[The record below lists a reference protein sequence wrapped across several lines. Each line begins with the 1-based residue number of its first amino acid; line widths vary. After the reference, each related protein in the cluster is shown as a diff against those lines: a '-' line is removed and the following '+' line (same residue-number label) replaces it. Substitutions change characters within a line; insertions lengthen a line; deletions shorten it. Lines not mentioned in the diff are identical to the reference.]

1 MSATALCLL
10 LTACG
15 GGRTNTAGPGTAV
28 RVASFDFA
36 ESKVLAELYAQALE
50 RAGIPVVRRIGLA
63 SREEVEPALEQ
74 GMVDLVPEYTG
85 TALTF
90 LEAGGQPA
98 TSDAPAT
105 YGLLQSALASRGVT
119 ALVPSPAA
127 DQNALAV
134 TRATADRLHL
144 SRVSDLSPVASS
156 LVLGGPPE
164 CPQRQF
170 CLPGLTSVYGLRF
183 KSFRPLDTAGP
194 LTVGALQGNE
204 IDVALL
210 FTTTA
215 EVDTAGFVLL
225 EDDRGLQPAD
235 NVVPVVRSAVIERYG
250 SRVSDA
256 LDRVSA
262 QLTSADLRGL
272 NHQVAVEGR
281 APADVARGW
290 MDRHPNGR

>member
-1 MSATALCLL
+1 MALCLFV
-10 LTACG
+10 TGCG
-15 GGRTNTAGPGTAV
+15 GGRTNAARPDTAV

-90 LEAGGQPA
+90 LGAGGQPA
-98 TSDAPAT
+98 TSDAAAT
-105 YGLLQSALASRGVT
+105 YGRLQSAFAGRGVT

-134 TRATADRLHL
+134 MRATADRFHL
-144 SRVSDLSPVASS
+144 SRVSDLAPVASS

-170 CLPGLTSVYGLRF
+170 CLPGLMSVYGLRF

-235 NVVPVVRSAVIERYG
+235 NVVPVVR
-250 SRVSDA
+250 
-256 LDRVSA
+256 
-262 QLTSADLRGL
+262 
-272 NHQVAVEGR
+272 
-281 APADVARGW
+281 
-290 MDRHPNGR
+290 

>member
-1 MSATALCLL
+1 MSATAFCLL
-10 LTACG
+10 LAACG
-15 GGRTNTAGPGTAV
+15 GQPRAAGGTKAGV

-36 ESKVLAELYAQALE
+36 ESRVLAELYAQALE
-50 RAGIPVVRRIGLA
+50 RAGIPVVRHIGLA

-98 TSDAPAT
+98 TSDAAAT
-105 YGLLQSALASRGVT
+105 YSRLQSAFASRGVT

-204 IDVALL
+204 IDVAPL
-210 FTTTA
+210 FTPTA
-215 EVDTAGFVLL
+215 RGDTAGVGPPQ
-225 EDDRGLQPAD
+225 EDRRPPPA
-235 NVVPVVRSAVIERYG
+235 
-250 SRVSDA
+250 
-256 LDRVSA
+256 
-262 QLTSADLRGL
+262 AD
-272 NHQVAVEGR
+272 
-281 APADVARGW
+281 
-290 MDRHPNGR
+290 